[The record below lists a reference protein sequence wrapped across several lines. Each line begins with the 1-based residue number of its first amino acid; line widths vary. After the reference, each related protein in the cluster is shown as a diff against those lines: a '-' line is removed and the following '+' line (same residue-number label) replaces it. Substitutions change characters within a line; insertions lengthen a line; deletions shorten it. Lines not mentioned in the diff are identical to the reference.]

1 MHSRSVTKSCVTVC
15 DPMCYSPPSSSVH
28 GIFQFWTTLKNAMV
42 NIINTYFGTN
52 VDALVLSIFP
62 KSAVVGL

>member
-1 MHSRSVTKSCVTVC
+1 
-15 DPMCYSPPSSSVH
+15 
-28 GIFQFWTTLKNAMV
+28 MV

-52 VDALVLSIFP
+52 VDAVVLSIFP